1 MKQDKLTI
9 LLKKYIKLL
18 CELNQTETILSNIKK
33 NPLYPMDECLK
44 LCIEYGVNDATIY
57 LYQTTGDRGKAFDI
71 TIRIFEGTF
80 NKISSNLTS
89 QKFNENI
96 HTLLLQELQ
105 ENLNDCI
112 VICEHNEQQSEEL
125 WFKLLDILYHLLGS
139 TTKKKGKRIQK
150 RIMKKQKQC
159 YREHKIP
166 S

>member
-1 MKQDKLTI
+1 MKQEKLTI

-71 TIRIFEGTF
+71 TIRIFEDTF

-105 ENLNDCI
+105 
-112 VICEHNEQQSEEL
+112 
-125 WFKLLDILYHLLGS
+125 
-139 TTKKKGKRIQK
+139 
-150 RIMKKQKQC
+150 
-159 YREHKIP
+159 
-166 S
+166 

>member
-1 MKQDKLTI
+1 
-9 LLKKYIKLL
+9 
-18 CELNQTETILSNIKK
+18 
-33 NPLYPMDECLK
+33 MDECLK

-71 TIRIFEGTF
+71 TIRIFEDTF

-150 RIMKKQKQC
+150 RIMKK
-159 YREHKIP
+159 
-166 S
+166 

>member
-1 MKQDKLTI
+1 
-9 LLKKYIKLL
+9 
-18 CELNQTETILSNIKK
+18 
-33 NPLYPMDECLK
+33 MDECLK
-44 LCIEYGVNDATIY
+44 LCNEYGVNDATIY

-71 TIRIFEGTF
+71 TKRIFEDTF

-150 RIMKKQKQC
+150 RIMKK
-159 YREHKIP
+159 
-166 S
+166 

>member
-1 MKQDKLTI
+1 MKQQKLTI

-71 TIRIFEGTF
+71 TIRIFEDTF

-125 WFKLLDILYHLLGS
+125 WFKLASKPTGLNEVDRMEIRMAELREL
-139 TTKKKGKRIQK
+139 QK
-150 RIMKKQKQC
+150 KKQKIIT
-159 YREHKIP
+159 Y
-166 S
+166 

>member
-1 MKQDKLTI
+1 MKQEKLTI

-33 NPLYPMDECLK
+33 KPLYPMDECLK

-71 TIRIFEGTF
+71 TIRIFEDTF

-96 HTLLLQELQ
+96 HTLLLQDATPIRSSVSYLFAHHEGFLPQ
-105 ENLNDCI
+105 FRRL
-112 VICEHNEQQSEEL
+112 
-125 WFKLLDILYHLLGS
+125 FLDIENCYDS
-139 TTKKKGKRIQK
+139 THSVRFFRNEEIGRA
-150 RIMKKQKQC
+150 
-159 YREHKIP
+159 HV
-166 S
+166 

>member
-1 MKQDKLTI
+1 
-9 LLKKYIKLL
+9 
-18 CELNQTETILSNIKK
+18 
-33 NPLYPMDECLK
+33 MDECLK

-57 LYQTTGDRGKAFDI
+57 LYQTTGDRGKEFDI
-71 TIRIFEGTF
+71 TIRIFEDTF

-150 RIMKKQKQC
+150 NYEEVETMLSRT
-159 YREHKIP
+159 
-166 S
+166 